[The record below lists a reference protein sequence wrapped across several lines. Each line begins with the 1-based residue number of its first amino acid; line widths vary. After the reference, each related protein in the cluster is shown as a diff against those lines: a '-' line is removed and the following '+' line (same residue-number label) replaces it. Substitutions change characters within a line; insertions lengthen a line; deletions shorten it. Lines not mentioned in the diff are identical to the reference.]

1 MLKAAT
7 DSEFVPAGHTLYFV
21 RGADRVVFKLG
32 RDGSCLLGSYSKSTF
47 AWLTSDP
54 KTVWL
59 FDPADAGKSG
69 AVPFEAQKPDV
80 HGHVIMALS
89 PNARHFC
96 DNNKA
101 GDPLRH
107 ALFFPDYSET
117 EAEVVYNWLMPPAD
131 ITEFGSFADRF
142 RLVGGNL
149 RMLLK
154 CSMPLQR
161 LESVIRA
168 TADEANVSHLL
179 TFVQKHGNQR
189 SPVTELWQLAS
200 TISSLLVKVN
210 TLCVSRRYYS

>member
-1 MLKAAT
+1 LLKAAT

-21 RGADRVVFKLG
+21 SGAGRVVFKLG

-47 AWLTSDP
+47 GVLASDP
-54 KTVWL
+54 KAVWL
-59 FDPADAGKSG
+59 FDPADAGKSD
-69 AVPFEAQKPDV
+69 AVPFEAEKPNTQ
-80 HGHVIMALS
+80 GHVIMALS

-149 RMLLK
+149 RALLN
-154 CSMPLQR
+154 CRLPLQR
-161 LESVIRA
+161 LESFIRG
-168 TADEANVSHLL
+168 TVDEANVSHLL
-179 TFVQKHGNQR
+179 TFVQKHVG
-189 SPVTELWQLAS
+189 VTKLWKLGS
-200 TISSLLVKVN
+200 TTSSLLLKV
-210 TLCVSRRYYS
+210 TFLCVSLYTAS

>member
-1 MLKAAT
+1 M
-7 DSEFVPAGHTLYFV
+7 
-21 RGADRVVFKLG
+21 VVFKLG

-47 AWLTSDP
+47 SVLASDP
-54 KTVWL
+54 KAVWL
-59 FDPADAGKSG
+59 FDPADAGKSD
-69 AVPFEAQKPDV
+69 AVPFEAEKPETQ
-80 HGHVIMALS
+80 GHVIMALS

-117 EAEVVYNWLMPPAD
+117 EAEVVFNQLVPRAD

-149 RMLLK
+149 RALLN

-161 LESVIRA
+161 LKSFIRG
-168 TADEANVSHLL
+168 TVDEANVSHLL
-179 TFVQKHGNQR
+179 TFVQKHVG
-189 SPVTELWQLAS
+189 VTKLWKLGS
-200 TISSLLVKVN
+200 TTSSLLVKV
-210 TLCVSRRYYS
+210 TFPCVSLYTAS

>member
-117 EAEVVYNWLMPPAD
+117 EAEVVFNQLVPPED

-142 RLVGGNL
+142 WLVGGNL
-149 RMLLK
+149 RALLN

-161 LESVIRA
+161 LKSFIRG
-168 TADEANVSHLL
+168 TVDEANVSHLL
-179 TFVQKHGNQR
+179 TFVQKHVG
-189 SPVTELWQLAS
+189 VTKLWKLGS
-200 TISSLLVKVN
+200 TTSSLLVKV
-210 TLCVSRRYYS
+210 TFPCVSLYTAS

>member
-117 EAEVVYNWLMPPAD
+117 EAEVVFNQLVPPED

-142 RLVGGNL
+142 WLVGGNL
-149 RMLLK
+149 RALLN

-161 LESVIRA
+161 LKSFIRA
-168 TADEANVSHLL
+168 TVDEANVSHLL
-179 TFVQKHGNQR
+179 TFVQK
-189 SPVTELWQLAS
+189 PVGVTKLWKLGS
-200 TISSLLVKVN
+200 TTSSLLVKV
-210 TLCVSRRYYS
+210 TFLCVSLCTAS

>member
-1 MLKAAT
+1 LLKAAT

-32 RDGSCLLGSYSKSTF
+32 RDGSCLLESYSKSTF

-59 FDPADAGKSG
+59 FDAVDAGKSG

-101 GDPLRH
+101 GDPLRQ
-107 ALFFPDYSET
+107 ALCFPDYSET
-117 EAEVVYNWLMPPAD
+117 EAEVVYNWLVPPED
-131 ITEFGSFADRF
+131 ITEIGSFADRF

-149 RMLLK
+149 RALLN

-161 LESVIRA
+161 LKSFIRG
-168 TADEANVSHLL
+168 TVDEANVSHLL
-179 TFVQKHGNQR
+179 TFVQKHVG
-189 SPVTELWQLAS
+189 VTKLWKLGS
-200 TISSLLVKVN
+200 TTSSLLLKV
-210 TLCVSRRYYS
+210 TFLCVSLYTAS